1 LIIRGELVNPPTSI
15 SCFRDLT
22 LAASIFLHYN
32 VIVEVFPKDPYY
44 VYLKRT
50 GAMDYVEDILL
61 PGEEVGI
68 RVDKDFIYSPTACVV
83 DSINAY
89 NLKIILQSI
98 GLVGNR

>member
-1 LIIRGELVNPPTSI
+1 
-15 SCFRDLT
+15 
-22 LAASIFLHYN
+22 
-32 VIVEVFPKDPYY
+32 
-44 VYLKRT
+44 
-50 GAMDYVEDILL
+50 MDYVEDILL